1 MFFLLLLRLIGGSLV
16 LSLVNLFFLLTKR
29 GNCAKI
35 SRYHKQLHCHIW
47 TLPSIELRPT
57 AVSHNLIHFKK
68 RGKFLRAFLR
78 LSALNNNY
86 FFTLAFK
93 SVFYSAVNSKRARF
107 FFCKSPPSALVPGHC
122 IGNNREPGLSWSRNG
137 QAKLPH
143 NLMNRRRLSSFV
155 DRIKY
160 FVLMFSRCFRF
171 LPHI

>member
-1 MFFLLLLRLIGGSLV
+1 MHLLLLFFLFFVFLLL
-16 LSLVNLFFLLTKR
+16 FLLTKR

-93 SVFYSAVNSKRARF
+93 SVFYSVVNSKRARF
-107 FFCKSPPSALVPGHC
+107 YFAKVLRQHC
-122 IGNNREPGLSWSRNG
+122 IGNNREPALFELVKNG
-137 QAKLPH
+137 RAKLPH
-143 NLMNRRRLSSFV
+143 NLMNRRRLSSVV

-160 FVLMFSRCFRF
+160 FVLMFTRCSRF